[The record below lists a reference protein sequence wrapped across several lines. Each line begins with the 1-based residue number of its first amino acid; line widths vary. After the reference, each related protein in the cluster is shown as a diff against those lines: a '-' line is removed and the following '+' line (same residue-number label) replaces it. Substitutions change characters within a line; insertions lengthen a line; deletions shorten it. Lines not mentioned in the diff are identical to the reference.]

1 MLSKPLLRGLP
12 LFCHS
17 VVSDSFATS
26 WTAACQAPFSMGFPR
41 QESWSGLPFPPP
53 GALPDPGIKLLSP
66 VLTGGFFTTAP
77 PGRPFPELKALPAA
91 VTLNMTEGWARR
103 VTAAVTLNM
112 TEGWARRVTVRFS
125 AASLNAQPLKQ
136 GSHTVLSVQLSKP
149 ANYRACVVIASLSG
163 LFIDMC
169 STPYVTYTC
178 IVTLSFVGLAAELAQ
193 SSR

>member
-53 GALPDPGIKLLSP
+53 GALPNPGIKLLSP

-103 VTAAVTLNM
+103 VT
-112 TEGWARRVTVRFS
+112 VRFS

-136 GSHTVLSVQLSKP
+136 GSHTVLSVQVSKP
-149 ANYRACVVIASLSG
+149 AKYRACVVIASLSG